1 MHHPNAGTPSAPTN
15 AHAHAHAHAHG
26 HAPAIEARGVTVV
39 RGGIAIL
46 GGVDF
51 ALERGGCV
59 ALLGPNGCG
68 KTTFAR
74 CLVGAI
80 HPTVGEL
87 YVLGE
92 AIGGT
97 DVHALRRRVALVNP
111 TTDAGHRHSAGA
123 VCDASLS
130 TLDAVCTGFFA
141 TVGLYDRPTAEQRE
155 RAAAVLDHVGLADR
169 KELTFGLLSTGQQRR
184 AMIARALVR
193 LPELLI
199 LDEPTAGLDLAGR
212 EQVLATVDLIL
223 RHPEPPAVLMITH
236 HVEEVPRQAS
246 RVMLMRG
253 GRIEEAGEPRAVL
266 TPEKL
271 TRIFGC
277 KVYVR
282 RVHGRYWTEV
292 LPEAW
297 LELTP
302 GRGRG

>member
-1 MHHPNAGTPSAPTN
+1 MPHHDAGTPADPATPVTR
-15 AHAHAHAHAHG
+15 
-26 HAPAIEARGVTVV
+26 APAIEARGVTVV
-39 RGGIAIL
+39 RGETAIL
-46 GGVDF
+46 DGVDF
-51 ALERGGCV
+51 TLERGRCA

-74 CLVGAI
+74 CLVGQLF
-80 HPTVGEL
+80 PTSGEVR
-87 YVLGE
+87 VLGQTL
-92 AIGGT
+92 GQT
-97 DVHALRRRVALVNP
+97 DVRALRRRVGLVNP
-111 TTDAGHRHSAGA
+111 TTDAGGHHTPGA
-123 VCDASLS
+123 VVDADL
-130 TLDAVCTGFFA
+130 TATEAVCTGYFA
-141 TVGLYDRPTAEQRE
+141 TVGLYDRPTPGQRD

-236 HVEEVPRQAS
+236 HVEEVPKQAS
-246 RVMLMRG
+246 RVMLMRA
-253 GRIEEAGEPRAVL
+253 GRIEEVGEPRGVL

-271 TRIFGC
+271 TRTFGC

-302 GRGRG
+302 RRGG

>member
-1 MHHPNAGTPSAPTN
+1 MPREQAEPAPS
-15 AHAHAHAHAHG
+15 
-26 HAPAIEARGVTVV
+26 PAIDARDVTVL
-39 RGGIAIL
+39 RGETAIL
-46 GGVDF
+46 GGVDCT
-51 ALERGGCV
+51 LRRGGCA

-80 HPTVGEL
+80 HPSAGEL
-87 YVLGE
+87 RVLGE
-92 AIGGT
+92 TLGRT
-97 DVHALRRRVALVNP
+97 DVRALRQRVALVNP
-111 TTDAGHRHSAGA
+111 TTDAGHRHHSGA
-123 VCDASLS
+123 VVDASLP
-130 TLDAVCTGFFA
+130 TIDAVCTGFFA

-169 KELTFGLLSTGQQRR
+169 KGLKFGLLSTGQQRR

-212 EQVLATVDLIL
+212 EQVLATVDMIL

-236 HVEEVPRQAS
+236 HVEEVPKQAS
-246 RVMLMRG
+246 RVMLMRS
-253 GRIEEAGEPRAVL
+253 GRIEDAGSPRETL

-271 TRIFGC
+271 TRTFGC
-277 KVYVR
+277 RVYVR

-297 LELTP
+297 VELT
-302 GRGRG
+302 RGRNAAEPRR

>member
-1 MHHPNAGTPSAPTN
+1 MTVNQAAPPPPDR
-15 AHAHAHAHAHG
+15 
-26 HAPAIEARGVTVV
+26 PAAIDARGVTLV
-39 RGGIAIL
+39 RGGTTIL
-46 GGVDF
+46 D
-51 ALERGGCV
+51 ALDLHLDRGDCA

-74 CLVGAI
+74 CVLGML
-80 HPTVGEL
+80 HPTAGTL
-87 YVLGE
+87 AVLGE
-92 AIGGT
+92 TLGRT
-97 DVHALRRRVALVNP
+97 DVRALRRRVALVNP
-111 TTDAGHRHSAGA
+111 TTDAGHRHATGG
-123 VCDASLS
+123 VVDASLS

-141 TVGLYDRPTAEQRE
+141 SVGLYDRPTDAQKQ
-155 RAAAVLDHVGLADR
+155 RAAALLDHVGLADR
-169 KELTFGLLSTGQQRR
+169 KGLAFGLLSTGQQRR

-193 LPELLI
+193 MPELLI

-212 EQVLATVDLIL
+212 EHVLATVDLIL

-246 RVMLMRG
+246 RVVLMRD
-253 GRIEEAGEPRAVL
+253 GRIEDAGPPHQTL

-271 TRIFGC
+271 TRAFGC

-297 LELTP
+297 LELARE
-302 GRGRG
+302 G